1 MAVLEFFDF
10 MSEFDGLPS
19 ITPIIMAG
27 GSGTRLW
34 PVSRETMPKQFIN
47 LMEDGRSTF
56 QETLLRVSGPDFVR
70 PIVITGNDFRFVVAE
85 QMKAVDVEGEIVLE
99 PERRDSA
106 AAVATGALIGHE
118 RDPESICLVLAADH
132 VVQNA
137 EQFIANC
144 RAAAREARGGRIMTL
159 GITPTQPSTAY
170 GYIKCG
176 APLGEEGAFDIDRF
190 VEKPDAEHA
199 KDYVAQGFLW
209 NGGNFLFRSETMLEE
224 LEEYAPQVLEAARA
238 ALAGGHRDLDFLRL
252 DGAAFALVPK
262 ISIDYAVMENTRR
275 AGVMRATF
283 GWSDIGSWDS
293 IYDIKTPDA
302 DRNVLEGPVSV
313 LGTSGSLVR
322 SEGPLTTVVGMEN
335 VVVVALSDAVLVADK
350 SQAPRVKELVVQLQN
365 DGYGEATDHLRIHR
379 PWGWY
384 QRIDIGDR
392 FQVKHICVKPG
403 GTLSLQRHHHRAEHW
418 VIVHGTA
425 EVTIDGVVKHYHEN
439 EAAYLPI
446 GCTHRMHN
454 PGKIDLKIIEVQVGS
469 YTGEDDIVRIQDIYA
484 RT

>member
-144 RAAAREARGGRIMTL
+144 RAAAREARGGRIMT
-159 GITPTQPSTAY
+159 SS
-170 GYIKCG
+170 
-176 APLGEEGAFDIDRF
+176 R
-190 VEKPDAEHA
+190 
-199 KDYVAQGFLW
+199 
-209 NGGNFLFRSETMLEE
+209 
-224 LEEYAPQVLEAARA
+224 
-238 ALAGGHRDLDFLRL
+238 
-252 DGAAFALVPK
+252 
-262 ISIDYAVMENTRR
+262 NTRPR
-275 AGVMRATF
+275 
-283 GWSDIGSWDS
+283 SS
-293 IYDIKTPDA
+293 KPP
-302 DRNVLEGPVSV
+302 GPRSPVAI
-313 LGTSGSLVR
+313 GTSTFSASTEPPSLSCRRYR
-322 SEGPLTTVVGMEN
+322 STMP
-335 VVVVALSDAVLVADK
+335 
-350 SQAPRVKELVVQLQN
+350 
-365 DGYGEATDHLRIHR
+365 
-379 PWGWY
+379 
-384 QRIDIGDR
+384 
-392 FQVKHICVKPG
+392 
-403 GTLSLQRHHHRAEHW
+403 
-418 VIVHGTA
+418 
-425 EVTIDGVVKHYHEN
+425 
-439 EAAYLPI
+439 
-446 GCTHRMHN
+446 
-454 PGKIDLKIIEVQVGS
+454 
-469 YTGEDDIVRIQDIYA
+469 
-484 RT
+484 